1 MTKSTQPKPAN
12 GAAPRRLGIILTIVG
27 LLIFLIGADPGL
39 FGTDISPVI
48 GFVQVTV
55 FSFGLFVLCLGG
67 TLSLNSL
74 WPPGRRTIIADLG
87 LRLAWTGLV
96 IALTS
101 GMADVFGVGTR
112 PLTETLTFFGYWQAR
127 GVLLGEIVIILGFL
141 MMIPFRPIPISD
153 KNDPLPEINAK
164 TQ

>member
-1 MTKSTQPKPAN
+1 MTESTQPKSAN
-12 GAAPRRLGIILTIVG
+12 GSALRRLGIILTVVG
-27 LLIFLIGADPGL
+27 LLTFLLGADPGF

-55 FSFGLFVLCLGG
+55 FSFGLLVLCLGG

-112 PLTETLTFFGYWQAR
+112 PLTESSTFFGYWQAR
-127 GVLLGEIVIILGFL
+127 GVLLGEVIIILGFL
-141 MMIPFRPIPISD
+141 MMIPFHPIPNSD
-153 KNDPLPEINAK
+153 KKDGADSSGLD
-164 TQ
+164 